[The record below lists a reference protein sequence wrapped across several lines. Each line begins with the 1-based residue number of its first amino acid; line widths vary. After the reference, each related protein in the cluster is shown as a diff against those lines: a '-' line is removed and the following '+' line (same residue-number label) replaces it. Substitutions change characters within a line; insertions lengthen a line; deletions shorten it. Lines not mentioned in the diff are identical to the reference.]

1 MITKISV
8 PTKGFSDVVDLTD
21 QIDKVVSES
30 GIKEGMCL
38 AFVPGSTAGITTIE
52 YEDGAIQDL
61 KDVIERMAPED
72 ADYAHNAKWGDGN
85 GFSHVRAAI
94 LGPSLAVP
102 IQDGKIVHGTWQ
114 QIILVDFDNKPR
126 EREIIIQVI

>member
-1 MITKISV
+1 MITKIKV
-8 PTKGFSDVVDLTD
+8 TTKGFSDVIDLTD
-21 QIDKVVSES
+21 KVNEIVGKSKA
-30 GIKEGMCL
+30 KEGICL
-38 AFVPGSTAGITTIE
+38 VFVPGSTAGITTIE

-61 KDVIERMAPED
+61 KDAIERMAPED

-85 GFSHVRAAI
+85 GFSHARAAI

-102 IQDGKIVHGTWQ
+102 IHGGKIIHGTWQ
-114 QIILVDFDNKPR
+114 QIILMDFDNKAR